1 MGPSAAATSPML
13 AGARLLRVPALRLYC
28 AVTPSD
34 SDEINAALE
43 TQFCDEIPI
52 GLLSRTDY
60 IPLKTTPLAAIQLA
74 LHQKSVKLGH
84 LAAIKQSVWMVLEA
98 TWSEEGVGYMF
109 LKGWLKND
117 KPDADGT
124 KAYKLYHPLRIGS
137 PMLQHDWL
145 PVVVESTGLAA
156 WAERHLPI
164 HRVRMNE
171 TCMGC
176 PDCRGKQPTWVGSRN
191 SHWCVQCWHKWLLQ
205 EASETFIA
213 AMQKFEAKQAKEREH
228 AGLTVLE
235 ASPWANGPSSSTSP
249 ATGSSST
256 SDL

>member
-1 MGPSAAATSPML
+1 MRM
-13 AGARLLRVPALRLYC
+13 
-28 AVTPSD
+28 
-34 SDEINAALE
+34 
-43 TQFCDEIPI
+43 
-52 GLLSRTDY
+52 
-60 IPLKTTPLAAIQLA
+60 
-74 LHQKSVKLGH
+74 
-84 LAAIKQSVWMVLEA
+84 
-98 TWSEEGVGYMF
+98 GVGYMF

-249 ATGSSST
+249 ATGSPST
-256 SDL
+256 

>member
-1 MGPSAAATSPML
+1 MAAARQEPGLWQASLRPCRVVTAPDCVPLSPL
-13 AGARLLRVPALRLYC
+13 DAAAPRNARVCDAGA
-28 AVTPSD
+28 
-34 SDEINAALE
+34 
-43 TQFCDEIPI
+43 
-52 GLLSRTDY
+52 RTDY

-156 WAERHLPI
+156 WAERHLPL

-249 ATGSSST
+249 ATGS
-256 SDL
+256 